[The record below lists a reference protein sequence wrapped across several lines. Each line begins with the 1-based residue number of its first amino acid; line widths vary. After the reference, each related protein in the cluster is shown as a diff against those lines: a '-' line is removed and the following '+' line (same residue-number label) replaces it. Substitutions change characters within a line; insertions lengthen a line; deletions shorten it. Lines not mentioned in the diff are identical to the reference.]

1 MPFAQH
7 KTVAD
12 EEFGTEY
19 EKQDDALQNIGGI
32 LRKLIGRFHDRAALF
47 QNTEEGG
54 DQQNAKGIQLA
65 QPRDDDSGEAAPAP
79 DVPERPAMIVSGLRH
94 DNGDLG
100 QFVDEVR
107 RGGAVIPLRAMV
119 TPTSRSWTLAALLAE
134 LNREHEHVGG
144 QA

>member
-1 MPFAQH
+1 MKARIQQEPRCVLLWQ
-7 KTVAD
+7 VAPGSAEHAAVEHAAD
-12 EEFGTEY
+12 LGTTME
-19 EKQDDALQNIGGI
+19 ALC
-32 LRKLIGRFHDRAALF
+32 IGRH
-47 QNTEEGG
+47 TG
-54 DQQNAKGIQLA
+54 
-65 QPRDDDSGEAAPAP
+65 GEAAPAP

-107 RGGAVIPLRAMV
+107 RGGAVIPLRAMI

>member
-1 MPFAQH
+1 MKARIQQEPRCVLLWQ
-7 KTVAD
+7 VAPGSA
-12 EEFGTEY
+12 EHAAGE
-19 EKQDDALQNIGGI
+19 ALCP
-32 LRKLIGRFHDRAALF
+32 GRH
-47 QNTEEGG
+47 TG
-54 DQQNAKGIQLA
+54 
-65 QPRDDDSGEAAPAP
+65 GEAAPAP

>member
-1 MPFAQH
+1 MEHAARLSRL
-7 KTVAD
+7 KVRLLTAAD
-12 EEFGTEY
+12 LGTTME
-19 EKQDDALQNIGGI
+19 ALC
-32 LRKLIGRFHDRAALF
+32 IGRP
-47 QNTEEGG
+47 TG
-54 DQQNAKGIQLA
+54 
-65 QPRDDDSGEAAPAP
+65 GEAAPAP

-107 RGGAVIPLRAMV
+107 RGGAVLPLRAMI

-134 LNREHEHVGG
+134 LNREHELVGG